1 MIAIQVLQGSQYVTV
16 FIQFHHKP
24 VELRRWLQKFRQL
37 GDDIL
42 EKGFGVQAIQLRV
55 PCGGQC
61 QPESAMAAA
70 GNAVWETGQVVDEY
84 VQLSLLGP
92 FQLEDKYITFKSA
105 PQLTVQVVGSGK
117 KENGQPF
124 HFSVKVE
131 KARCENDGFSV
142 TLLSA
147 DFPVREVEYV
157 DINYLAI
164 TNCRGEACSSPPP
177 CGSCCLR

>member
-1 MIAIQVLQGSQYVTV
+1 MRLLAFFLLTLLLASCPGRTGNTSPETLPERLAGSRRIVSPR
-16 FIQFHHKP
+16 IGKG
-24 VELRRWLQKFRQL
+24 LRTHLW
-37 GDDIL
+37 
-42 EKGFGVQAIQLRV
+42 V
-55 PCGGQC
+55 
-61 QPESAMAAA
+61 
-70 GNAVWETGQVVDEY
+70 
-84 VQLSLLGP
+84 P

-177 CGSCCLR
+177 CGSCCLH